1 MRGSLIKVT
10 LAPMENL
17 LELWRIRGARPEGR
31 RMPKAARTKVKT
43 KIKPTEEAEKERG
56 VKLGG
61 RNSCALGC

>member
-10 LAPMENL
+10 LAPTENL

-31 RMPKAARTKVKT
+31 TKVKT
-43 KIKPTEEAEKERG
+43 KIKPTKEAEKERG